1 MTPPDGPERLEA
13 GPARS
18 WPPAIRVAFVFGLA
32 LLAFGL
38 VRAVALRWVCD
49 DAFISIRYADNLVS
63 GLGLVYNAG
72 ERVEGYTNFLW
83 TVLLAA
89 FMRTGVPAIAS
100 AHVLGILSYLLLVL
114 SMGHWARSRGRAR
127 GEAVF
132 PLAAAVVLVSNDFHV
147 WATGGLETMLFT
159 SLAVLAIVL
168 TRAARAVA
176 PGRVLLVG

>member
-1 MTPPDGPERLEA
+1 MRGAP
-13 GPARS
+13 
-18 WPPAIRVAFVFGLA
+18 WCFVFGLA

-38 VRAVALRWVCD
+38 VRVVALRWVCD

-72 ERVEGYTNFLW
+72 ERVEGYTNFL
-83 TVLLAA
+83 
-89 FMRTGVPAIAS
+89 
-100 AHVLGILSYLLLVL
+100 
-114 SMGHWARSRGRAR
+114 
-127 GEAVF
+127 
-132 PLAAAVVLVSNDFHV
+132 FHV